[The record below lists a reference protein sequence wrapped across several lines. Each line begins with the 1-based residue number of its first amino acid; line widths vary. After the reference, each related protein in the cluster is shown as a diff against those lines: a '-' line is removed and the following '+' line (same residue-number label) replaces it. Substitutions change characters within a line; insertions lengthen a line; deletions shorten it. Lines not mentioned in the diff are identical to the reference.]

1 MVLKTLLMVNFLMH
15 NTKHGHVDSHGMGL
29 AHNGC
34 VRGGGARAEN
44 RVPKSLYFMLLGMR
58 RTKGN

>member
-1 MVLKTLLMVNFLMH
+1 MVFEALLVVNFRMH
-15 NTKHGHVDSHGMGL
+15 NTKHGHLDSHGMGL

-34 VRGGGARAEN
+34 VRGGGARAKN
-44 RVPKSLYFMLLGMR
+44 RVSKPLFFVLLGMY